1 MKFLQCEVRRSPC
14 QRSVRS
20 VIGYL
25 KEEGKLFIQFL
36 VLTQLMYLLLQ
47 VEEKEQEV
55 RNWYCLILQGS
66 CRHNLT
72 LGVQGSSFFFY
83 WFPNKPDYI
92 LIQ

>member
-55 RNWYCLILQGS
+55 RN
-66 CRHNLT
+66 
-72 LGVQGSSFFFY
+72 
-83 WFPNKPDYI
+83 
-92 LIQ
+92 